1 MWDDGQLDEGTGYT
15 GIVRKGMR
23 DEGQMDEGT
32 GYTGIVRKGM
42 RDEGQGMSG
51 ILGGTG
57 VEL

>member
-1 MWDDGQLDEGTGYT
+1 MWDD
-15 GIVRKGMR
+15 
-23 DEGQMDEGT
+23 GQMDEGT